1 MRVVHKGLYILVNLS
16 SRGDVI
22 DISHVD
28 PDEVLTCGCDCNY
41 M

>member
-22 DISHVD
+22 DISHC
-28 PDEVLTCGCDCNY
+28 LSR
-41 M
+41 